1 MAEIENIHCP
11 ICTQPIP
18 SSWQNGP
25 PPALATDERRGD
37 VPSESDEK
45 FDGTFDLGDRK
56 VQKYRQKADHD
67 RACHRRVRL
76 DALLSHIS
84 ELLSGETS
92 PTSTATTP
100 SPLTGKIETKNLER

>member
-1 MAEIENIHCP
+1 MFNSAYC
-11 ICTQPIP
+11 
-18 SSWQNGP
+18 
-25 PPALATDERRGD
+25 

-45 FDGTFDLGDRK
+45 FDDIIDLGDRK
-56 VQKYRQKADHD
+56 VQKYSQKADHD

>member
-1 MAEIENIHCP
+1 MFNSA
-11 ICTQPIP
+11 
-18 SSWQNGP
+18 
-25 PPALATDERRGD
+25 DY
-37 VPSESDEK
+37 VPSESYEK

-100 SPLTGKIETKNLER
+100 SPLTGKIETENLER